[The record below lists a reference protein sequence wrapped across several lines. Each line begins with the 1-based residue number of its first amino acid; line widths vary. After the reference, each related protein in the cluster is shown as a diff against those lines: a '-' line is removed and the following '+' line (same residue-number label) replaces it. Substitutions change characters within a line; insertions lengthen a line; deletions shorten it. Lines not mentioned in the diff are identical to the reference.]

1 MDRRHRYHA
10 HKDLAASNPHR
21 RNAADAGGEWFMVGL
36 PDRLTPAQ
44 LEELG
49 ELARK
54 LHVQI
59 DSELPRPE
67 SDE

>member
-1 MDRRHRYHA
+1 
-10 HKDLAASNPHR
+10 
-21 RNAADAGGEWFMVGL
+21 MVGL